1 MAEFK
6 IGDII
11 ELEFPTLQNL
21 TFEKVNLTRHTSYKI
36 LDKDINDSFY
46 VMNNIG
52 ITTQVHK
59 MWMKKVENKMTPK
72 VGDKIIVEFE
82 AQVLTKTEDFS
93 LIKSPSPL
101 TTAAPVGSIWIKNTS
116 IKEILPKEFKV
127 GDKVRIKH
135 NYDDVAIIIAIDEDE
150 AWVKFNDN
158 SKCIF
163 ELKYIEHFGE

>member
-21 TFEKVNLTRHTSYKI
+21 IFEKVNLTRHTSYKI

-82 AQVLTKTEDFS
+82 AEDFS
-93 LIKSPSPL
+93 LIKLPSPWRGHE
-101 TTAAPVGSIWIKNTS
+101 TPGPVWIKNTS

-135 NYDDVAIIIAIDEDE
+135 DHDAVGIIIAIDEDE
-150 AWVKFNDN
+150 ACVKFNDN
-158 SKCIF
+158 SKCI
-163 ELKYIEHFGE
+163 LIQKYIEHFEE